1 MNLKRYE
8 SLIIAFFVTIV
19 RYYDYA
25 LFGLSASLLSK
36 NFMPPGDDG
45 DQMLIF
51 FAVFSL
57 ATIARPIGSLI
68 FGKIGDLV
76 GRVFSVKISTV
87 IAAMSTCVV
96 AVAPGFNSVGF
107 FAVIIIT
114 LLRMLFL
121 MSLAGEIDAIKIYVA
136 EMIGKKRR
144 HLVIGIVSFSSQIG
158 VMFASVAYHIAVSYE
173 DVEWLWRVNFAIG
186 GLLGLV
192 VIFLRKRLLESE
204 EFLSSKSRAANESNV
219 SIIKII
225 GTNKVKFV
233 LATIING
240 MLGGGYHFLII
251 FFGTFAANVADIIDN
266 ESAAAAN
273 TMFVSLYGLACL
285 ISGYVSDRF
294 KIITQIIVALVL
306 SIFCTLVMELLL
318 GLRGYSVVLHCI
330 LVFLV
335 PFYSIPCSIRIQSL
349 FQTGIRMRMCSLSH
363 SVGSMVFS
371 STTPFVCMLIWQS
384 TEIVSLVLAY
394 FLFQLGLL
402 FFALLYMIKKDYI
415 SMFET
420 TNNLVV

>member
-1 MNLKRYE
+1 LNFKKYE
-8 SLIIAFFVTIV
+8 SLLIAFFVTIV

-36 NFMPPGDDG
+36 NFMPQGDNS

-51 FAVFSL
+51 FALFSL
-57 ATIARPIGSLI
+57 ATIAKPVGSLI

-76 GRVFSVKISTV
+76 GRVVSVKISAV
-87 IAAMSTCVV
+87 IAATSTCLV
-96 AVAPGFNSVGF
+96 AIVPGFNSIGF
-107 FAVIIIT
+107 FAVILIT

-144 HLVIGIVSFSSQIG
+144 HLVVGIVSFSSQIG
-158 VMFASVAYHIAVSYE
+158 VLIATIVYHIAISYNE
-173 DVEWLWRVNFAIG
+173 IEWLWRLNFAIG
-186 GLLGLV
+186 GLLGLA
-192 VIFLRKRLLESE
+192 VIILRRRLLESK
-204 EFLSSKSRAANESNV
+204 EFLDNRSKVASESDLG
-219 SIIKII
+219 IINII
-225 GTNKVKFV
+225 GTNKVKFI

-251 FFGTFAANVADIIDN
+251 FFGTFAANVADIIDK

-273 TMFVSLYGLACL
+273 TMFVSLYGLACI
-285 ISGYVSDRF
+285 ISGYLSDRF
-294 KIITQIIVALVL
+294 KIITQIIAALVL
-306 SIFCTLVMELLL
+306 SILGTLVMEFFLSFM
-318 GLRGYSVVLHCI
+318 GYSVLLHCI

-335 PFYSIPCSIRIQSL
+335 PFYSIPCSVRIQSL

-371 STTPFVCMLIWQS
+371 STTPFICMLIWQS
-384 TEIVSLVLAY
+384 TGIVSLVLGY

-415 SMFET
+415 SMFE
-420 TNNLVV
+420 N

>member
-8 SLIIAFFVTIV
+8 SLTIAFFVTIV

-36 NFMPPGDDG
+36 NFMPYGDDG
-45 DQMLIF
+45 DQMLTF
-51 FAVFSL
+51 FAAFSL

-76 GRVFSVKISTV
+76 GRVVSVKISTI
-87 IAAMSTCVV
+87 IAATATCLI
-96 AVAPGFNSVGF
+96 AVAPSFNSVGF
-107 FAVIIIT
+107 FAVILIT

-144 HLVIGIVSFSSQIG
+144 HLVIGIVSFSSQMG
-158 VMFASVAYHIAVSYE
+158 VLIASVAYHIAISY
-173 DVEWLWRVNFAIG
+173 DNIEWLWRLNFAIG
-186 GLLGLV
+186 GLLGLL
-192 VIFLRKRLLESE
+192 VIFLRRRLLESE
-204 EFLSSKSRAANESNV
+204 EFLNSKSRSAPESNV
-219 SIIKII
+219 GIAKII
-225 GTNKVKFV
+225 GANKVKFV

-266 ESAAAAN
+266 ETAAATN
-273 TMFVSLYGLACL
+273 IVLVSVYALACL
-285 ISGYVSDRF
+285 ISGYTADRF
-294 KIITQIIVALVL
+294 KIVTQIMGALSL
-306 SIFCTLVMELLL
+306 SIFCVVMMGCML
-318 GLRGYSVVLHCI
+318 GFNSYSVLLHGI

-335 PFYSIPCSIRIQSL
+335 PFYSIPCAIRIQSL
-349 FQTGIRMRMCSLSH
+349 FHTGIRMRMCSLSH

-384 TEIVSLVLAY
+384 TQIVSLVLTY

-415 SMFET
+415 NMFET
-420 TNNLVV
+420 TA

>member
-1 MNLKRYE
+1 MNFKKYE

-36 NFMPPGDDG
+36 NFMPHGDDG

-57 ATIARPIGSLI
+57 ATIARPLGSLI

-76 GRVFSVKISTV
+76 GRIVSVKISAV
-87 IAAMSTCVV
+87 IAATSTCLI
-96 AVAPGFNSVGF
+96 AIAPNFDSVGF
-107 FAVIIIT
+107 FAVILIT

-136 EMIGKKRR
+136 EMIGKKKR
-144 HLVIGIVSFSSQIG
+144 HLVVGIVSFSSQIG
-158 VMFASVAYHIAVSYE
+158 VLIATIVYHIAISYN
-173 DVEWLWRVNFAIG
+173 DIEWLWRLNFAIG

-192 VIFLRKRLLESE
+192 VITLRRRLLESK
-204 EFLSSKSRAANESNV
+204 EFLNNKSKALSESDLG
-219 SIIKII
+219 IIKII
-225 GTNKVKFV
+225 SANKVKFI

-240 MLGGGYHFLII
+240 MLGGSYHFLII

-273 TMFVSLYGLACL
+273 TIFVLLYGLACL

-294 KIITQIIVALVL
+294 KIITQIIAALGL
-306 SIFCTLVMELLL
+306 SIFCTLVMEFLLDL
-318 GLRGYSVVLHCI
+318 KGYSVLLHCI
-330 LVFLV
+330 VVFLV
-335 PFYSIPCSIRIQSL
+335 PFYSIPCSVRIQSL

-363 SVGSMVFS
+363 SVGSTVFS
-371 STTPFVCMLIWQS
+371 STTPFICMLIWQS
-384 TEIVSLVLAY
+384 TETVSLVLAY

-415 SMFET
+415 NMFE
-420 TNNLVV
+420 N